1 MSTTLYQNIS
11 PWGDLWLGPR
21 NIYVAE
27 NATYDAPDN
36 EVDGLNA
43 QPTNWRV
50 V

>member
-1 MSTTLYQNIS
+1 MSTVQYQNVS

-21 NIYVAE
+21 NIYVAASAIYE
-27 NATYDAPDN
+27 APEN

-43 QPTNWRV
+43 QPSNWRV

>member
-1 MSTTLYQNIS
+1 VSTLYQNIS

-21 NIYVAE
+21 DVYVAH
-27 NATYDAPDN
+27 NATYEAPDE
-36 EVDGLNA
+36 EVSGLNA

>member
-1 MSTTLYQNIS
+1 MSTLFQNVS

-21 NIYVAE
+21 NIFVAGS
-27 NATYDAPDN
+27 ATYEAPDD